1 MSCGTC
7 KSKLKLLTLGFG
19 VLLLSGC
26 ATYGMI
32 TNTSQTEPSLS
43 STYSIKNIASKH
55 PVGEVSLVLAFSGG
69 GTRAAALA
77 YGALEELRDTTFMV
91 DGQSRRMLDE
101 VDVISSVSGGSF
113 TSAYYSLNGD
123 ATFAD
128 FERVFLRAH
137 VDNHLIRGLFN
148 PGRWFSSTGRTE
160 MAIQF
165 YEDNVFQGATFDD
178 MQRNT
183 GPMILINASD
193 LAHGVRFSFVQEY
206 FSLLC
211 SNISSFS
218 VARAVT
224 ASSSVPVLF
233 NPVVL
238 ANHKGCKTD
247 DQALLMTAE
256 KHAADSPQMTQV
268 IQGLESYF
276 DKDNRHYIHLVD
288 GGITDNLGLRAIY
301 EVIEVAG
308 GASAFLK
315 RINRKP
321 VRRFAIISVNAST
334 GADPDLDLSAKQP
347 TLEDTIKAVTRVQLQ
362 RYNSATLE
370 LLQHSIKRWAGEL
383 STPDNQIKSYFAQV
397 SFKGVKDPEKRRFF
411 NRIPTRF
418 TLTDEE
424 VDELIIAGH
433 ELLRNNPEYQRL
445 ITDMGASRQNQPST
459 P

>member
-1 MSCGTC
+1 MF
-7 KSKLKLLTLGFG
+7 KKILTLSFG

-26 ATYGMI
+26 ATYGVI
-32 TNTSQTEPSLS
+32 SNDAVTAESDSP

-55 PVGEVSLVLAFSGG
+55 SVGEVSLILAFSGG

-77 YGALEELRDTTFMV
+77 YGALEELRDTTIIV
-91 DGQSRRMLDE
+91 NGQSRRLLDE

-113 TSAYYSLNGD
+113 TSAYYGLNGD
-123 ATFAD
+123 RTFKD
-128 FERVFLRAH
+128 FEQVFLRND
-137 VDNHLIRGLFN
+137 VDSHLVSGLFS
-148 PGRWFSSTGRTE
+148 PRRWFSTSGRTE
-160 MAIQF
+160 MAIQL
-165 YEDNVFQGATFDD
+165 YEDHVFHGATFADLER
-178 MQRNT
+178 RN
-183 GPMILINASD
+183 GPLILLNASD
-193 LAHGVRFSFVQEY
+193 LGHGVRFSFVQEY
-206 FSLLC
+206 FDLLC

-238 ANHKGCKTD
+238 ENHKGCKMD
-247 DQALLMTAE
+247 DQALLQAAE
-256 KHAADSPQMTQV
+256 QHAADSPQMTQV

-334 GADPDLDLSAKQP
+334 GADPDLDLSSKQP

-370 LLQHSIKRWAGEL
+370 LIQGSIKRWAGEL
-383 STPDNQIKSYFAQV
+383 STSDKPIKSYFAQV
-397 SFKGVKDPEKRRFF
+397 SFKGVKDPEKRQFF

-445 ITDMGASRQNQPST
+445 IADMGASRQNLPST